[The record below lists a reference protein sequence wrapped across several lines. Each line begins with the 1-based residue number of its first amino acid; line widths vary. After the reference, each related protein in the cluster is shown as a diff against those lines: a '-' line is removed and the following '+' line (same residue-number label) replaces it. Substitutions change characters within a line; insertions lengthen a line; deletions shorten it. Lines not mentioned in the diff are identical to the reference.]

1 MNLSGIVVVAAPAR
15 YDECLAAAAALPG
28 CEIHQRD
35 PVTGRFVVV
44 QEAESVDAE
53 IAGLSRLKALPGVTL
68 AEMVCHY
75 FEDGSGQAA
84 APAA

>member
-1 MNLSGIVVVAAPAR
+1 MSRRRRRPAG
-15 YDECLAAAAALPG
+15 L
-28 CEIHQRD
+28 RD

>member
-75 FEDGSGQAA
+75 FEDGSGVA